1 MLEGSSKTIF
11 KPRIPIKGFLT
22 SAPLGRY
29 LRDCYAGARIED
41 LPLPLGIVAADLNT
55 HREVVFRRGVVWRAV
70 LASMAIP
77 GIFPAQRMGP
87 LTLVDGGVVNAVPA
101 GVASDMGAATVI
113 AVRLLS
119 VPDTSDWDTEATEE
133 RASPPHAL
141 RAILS
146 SFEIMQART
155 ARESA
160 AATVTITPDL
170 SDLFSGKLRNFS
182 GGTRFVDAGE
192 AALEEALPRIR
203 SVLPW
208 MRT

>member
-1 MLEGSSKTIF
+1 M
-11 KPRIPIKGFLT
+11 
-22 SAPLGRY
+22 
-29 LRDCYAGARIED
+29 GA
-41 LPLPLGIVAADLNT
+41 
-55 HREVVFRRGVVWRAV
+55 
-70 LASMAIP
+70 
-77 GIFPAQRMGP
+77 

-101 GVASDMGAATVI
+101 GVASDMGASTVI

-119 VPDTSDWDTEATEE
+119 VPDTSDWESEATEE
-133 RASPPHAL
+133 SSKPPHAL

-170 SDLFSGKLRNFS
+170 SEMFSGKLKNFGS
-182 GGTRFVDAGE
+182 GGRFVDAGE
-192 AALEEALPRIR
+192 AAFREALPRIQ

-208 MRT
+208 LRT